1 MEEGR
6 KIPAFEL
13 PDQDGKTRTVV
24 DLSGPK
30 GLVLYAYPKD
40 DTPGCT
46 LEAQDFRDL
55 LPKLRELGFEVAG
68 ISQDPADS
76 HCRFINKYGLNF
88 TLLTDEDAGFLEAI
102 GAFGEITLFG
112 RKTKGVLRTTVVV
125 DPEGRLL
132 EAYAGVN
139 AQGHAERVLA
149 DLKEV

>member
-1 MEEGR
+1 MEEGQ

-13 PDQDGKTRTVV
+13 PDQDGTRRTVA
-24 DLSGPK
+24 DLAGQK
-30 GLVLYAYPKD
+30 GLILYAYPKD

-55 LPKLRELGFEVAG
+55 EPELRQLGYQVAG

-76 HCRFINKYGLNF
+76 HCRFIDKYGLTF
-88 TLLTDEDAGFLEAI
+88 PLLTDERATFLEAI

-125 DPEGRLL
+125 DPEGWVIK
-132 EAYAGVN
+132 AYPGVN
-139 AQGHAERVLA
+139 AQGHAAQVLA
-149 DLKEV
+149 DLEEA